1 MFVQDLR
8 TGAGAAWNARARFP
22 AASTLKL
29 AIAVELMRELR
40 GVPPPGSQLA
50 ALLWRMLVYS
60 DDRSANELLEVLG
73 GSTIGGSARVNSMMR
88 ALDLADSDM
97 YGGYLIEDSLLRSA
111 IPLEISGRPSFIGKA
126 TTAWD
131 LARLERALHL
141 AAGARGALIWRFR
154 GAFTPADARYL
165 MYLLAHSRTRG
176 GLNGARGGATVLHK
190 AGWITNARHDS
201 GLLYTPHGAF
211 VVAVLT
217 WNGRGVGALSDLL
230 ATRVALAALRRPV
243 KRFVPRVLRENPV
256 FRRVWFAQAISLFGD
271 QISMIA
277 IPLTAVLVLD
287 ANAKQMGYLVAAELV
302 PNLFFALHAG
312 AWVDRR
318 GRRRQTMIFT
328 DLARAALLVTIP
340 VAYAFDALTIQQLYV
355 VAFLV
360 GTMTVF
366 FFVSYSSLFVA
377 LVERDDYVEANSL
390 LAGSRAFS
398 FVAGPSI
405 GGILVQLLKAPYAL
419 LVDSISFLFSAAFL
433 SSIDPVEPEVEEAE
447 KGHVVAGV
455 RYILTSSVM
464 RSSLLATA
472 TINLFNFVFHALF
485 ILYAVRSL
493 HVRPATLGIVLGAG
507 AIGGLVGS
515 VVTSRLGRRI
525 GIGPTYILG
534 CIVFPVPLVLVPLA
548 GGPYWLI
555 LAMLFLAEFGAGL
568 GVMILDISAAS
579 IFAALVPHR
588 LRSRVSGAY
597 MVVNNGVR
605 PVGSLI
611 GGFLGTAIGLQPTL
625 WIGVV
630 GATAGFLWL
639 LPSPIP
645 KMRELPELAE

>member
-1 MFVQDLR
+1 M
-8 TGAGAAWNARARFP
+8 
-22 AASTLKL
+22 
-29 AIAVELMRELR
+29 
-40 GVPPPGSQLA
+40 
-50 ALLWRMLVYS
+50 
-60 DDRSANELLEVLG
+60 
-73 GSTIGGSARVNSMMR
+73 
-88 ALDLADSDM
+88 
-97 YGGYLIEDSLLRSA
+97 
-111 IPLEISGRPSFIGKA
+111 
-126 TTAWD
+126 
-131 LARLERALHL
+131 
-141 AAGARGALIWRFR
+141 
-154 GAFTPADARYL
+154 
-165 MYLLAHSRTRG
+165 
-176 GLNGARGGATVLHK
+176 
-190 AGWITNARHDS
+190 
-201 GLLYTPHGAF
+201 
-211 VVAVLT
+211 
-217 WNGRGVGALSDLL
+217 
-230 ATRVALAALRRPV
+230 
-243 KRFVPRVLRENPV
+243 KRFVPRVLRENLV
-256 FRRVWFAQAISLFGD
+256 FRRVWSGQTISLFGD
-271 QISMIA
+271 QISLIA

-318 GRRRQTMIFT
+318 GHRRQTMIFT
-328 DLARAALLVTIP
+328 DLVRAALLATIP
-340 VAYAFDALTIQQLYV
+340 LAYAFGALTIQQLYV

-377 LVERDDYVEANSL
+377 LVEREDYVEGNSL

-433 SSIDPVEPEVEEAE
+433 ASIDPVEPEVEEAE

-455 RYILTSSVM
+455 RYVLTSSVM

-493 HVRPATLGIVLGAG
+493 NVRPGDARDRPRR
-507 AIGGLVGS
+507 GGRRRAD
-515 VVTSRLGRRI
+515 RLGRDVAARAADRDRAHLH
-525 GIGPTYILG
+525 PRLHRLSRAARAR
-534 CIVFPVPLVLVPLA
+534 PARRRAVLAV
-548 GGPYWLI
+548 

-611 GGFLGTAIGLQPTL
+611 GGFLGTAIGLQTTL

-630 GATAGFLWL
+630 GAAAGFLWL

>member
-1 MFVQDLR
+1 MR
-8 TGAGAAWNARARFP
+8 RF
-22 AASTLKL
+22 L
-29 AIAVELMRELR
+29 
-40 GVPPPGSQLA
+40 PPL
-50 ALLWRMLVYS
+50 
-60 DDRSANELLEVLG
+60 
-73 GSTIGGSARVNSMMR
+73 
-88 ALDLADSDM
+88 
-97 YGGYLIEDSLLRSA
+97 
-111 IPLEISGRPSFIGKA
+111 
-126 TTAWD
+126 
-131 LARLERALHL
+131 
-141 AAGARGALIWRFR
+141 
-154 GAFTPADARYL
+154 
-165 MYLLAHSRTRG
+165 
-176 GLNGARGGATVLHK
+176 
-190 AGWITNARHDS
+190 
-201 GLLYTPHGAF
+201 
-211 VVAVLT
+211 
-217 WNGRGVGALSDLL
+217 
-230 ATRVALAALRRPV
+230 
-243 KRFVPRVLRENPV
+243 LRENLV
-256 FRRVWFAQAISLFGD
+256 FRRFWTGQTISLFGD
-271 QISMIA
+271 QISLIA

-318 GRRRQTMIFT
+318 GNRRRTMIFT
-328 DLARAALLVTIP
+328 DLARAAFLATIP
-340 VAYAFDALTIQQLYV
+340 LAYAFDVLTIQQLYV

-366 FFVSYSSLFVA
+366 FHVAYSSLFVA
-377 LVERDDYVEANSL
+377 LVERDDYVEGNSL

-398 FVAGPSI
+398 FVAGPSV

-419 LVDSISFLFSAAFL
+419 VVDSISYLFSVGFL
-433 SSIDPVEPEVEEAE
+433 ASIDPEEPETETAE
-447 KGHVVAGV
+447 RGHVVAGV

-493 HVRPATLGIVLGAG
+493 HVRPGTLGIVLGAG
-507 AIGGLVGS
+507 AVGGLIGS
-515 VVTSRLGRRI
+515 VVTSRLGRRL

-534 CIVFPVPLVLVPLA
+534 CILFPVPLVLVPLA

-568 GVMILDISAAS
+568 GVMILDISAGS

-597 MVVNNGVR
+597 MVVNMGVR
-605 PVGSLI
+605 PIGSLI
-611 GGFLGTAIGLQPTL
+611 GGFLGSAIGLQTTL

>member
-1 MFVQDLR
+1 MKR
-8 TGAGAAWNARARFP
+8 
-22 AASTLKL
+22 
-29 AIAVELMRELR
+29 
-40 GVPPPGSQLA
+40 
-50 ALLWRMLVYS
+50 
-60 DDRSANELLEVLG
+60 
-73 GSTIGGSARVNSMMR
+73 
-88 ALDLADSDM
+88 
-97 YGGYLIEDSLLRSA
+97 LI
-111 IPLEISGRPSFIGKA
+111 
-126 TTAWD
+126 
-131 LARLERALHL
+131 
-141 AAGARGALIWRFR
+141 
-154 GAFTPADARYL
+154 
-165 MYLLAHSRTRG
+165 
-176 GLNGARGGATVLHK
+176 
-190 AGWITNARHDS
+190 
-201 GLLYTPHGAF
+201 
-211 VVAVLT
+211 
-217 WNGRGVGALSDLL
+217 
-230 ATRVALAALRRPV
+230 
-243 KRFVPRVLRENPV
+243 PRVLRENLV
-256 FRRVWFAQAISLFGD
+256 FRRVWSGQTISLFGD
-271 QISMIA
+271 QISLIA

-328 DLARAALLVTIP
+328 DLVRSALLATIP

-366 FFVSYSSLFVA
+366 FFVSHSSLFVA
-377 LVERDDYVEANSL
+377 LVERDDYVEGNSL

-398 FVAGPSI
+398 FVAGPSV

-419 LVDSISFLFSAAFL
+419 LVDSISYLFSAGFL
-433 SSIDPVEPEVEEAE
+433 ASIDPVEPETEEAE

-455 RYILTSSVM
+455 RYIVTSSVM

-507 AIGGLVGS
+507 AVGGLIGS
-515 VVTSRLGRRI
+515 FVTSRLGRRL

-555 LAMLFLAEFGAGL
+555 LSMLFLAEFGAGL

-611 GGFLGTAIGLQPTL
+611 GGFLGTAIGLQTTL

-630 GATAGFLWL
+630 GAAAGFLWL

>member
-1 MFVQDLR
+1 M
-8 TGAGAAWNARARFP
+8 
-22 AASTLKL
+22 
-29 AIAVELMRELR
+29 
-40 GVPPPGSQLA
+40 
-50 ALLWRMLVYS
+50 
-60 DDRSANELLEVLG
+60 
-73 GSTIGGSARVNSMMR
+73 
-88 ALDLADSDM
+88 
-97 YGGYLIEDSLLRSA
+97 
-111 IPLEISGRPSFIGKA
+111 
-126 TTAWD
+126 
-131 LARLERALHL
+131 
-141 AAGARGALIWRFR
+141 
-154 GAFTPADARYL
+154 
-165 MYLLAHSRTRG
+165 
-176 GLNGARGGATVLHK
+176 
-190 AGWITNARHDS
+190 
-201 GLLYTPHGAF
+201 
-211 VVAVLT
+211 
-217 WNGRGVGALSDLL
+217 
-230 ATRVALAALRRPV
+230 
-243 KRFVPRVLRENPV
+243 KRFVPRVLRENLV
-256 FRRVWFAQAISLFGD
+256 FRRVWSGQTISLFGD
-271 QISMIA
+271 QISLIA

-328 DLARAALLVTIP
+328 DLVRAALLVTIP
-340 VAYAFDALTIQQLYV
+340 LAYAFDALTIQQLYV

-419 LVDSISFLFSAAFL
+419 LVDSISFLFSAGFL
-433 SSIDPVEPEVEEAE
+433 ASIDPVEPEVEEAE

-507 AIGGLVGS
+507 AIGGLIGS

-611 GGFLGTAIGLQPTL
+611 GGFLGTAIGLQTTL

>member
-1 MFVQDLR
+1 MKR
-8 TGAGAAWNARARFP
+8 
-22 AASTLKL
+22 
-29 AIAVELMRELR
+29 LM
-40 GVPPPGSQLA
+40 
-50 ALLWRMLVYS
+50 
-60 DDRSANELLEVLG
+60 
-73 GSTIGGSARVNSMMR
+73 
-88 ALDLADSDM
+88 
-97 YGGYLIEDSLLRSA
+97 
-111 IPLEISGRPSFIGKA
+111 
-126 TTAWD
+126 
-131 LARLERALHL
+131 
-141 AAGARGALIWRFR
+141 
-154 GAFTPADARYL
+154 
-165 MYLLAHSRTRG
+165 
-176 GLNGARGGATVLHK
+176 
-190 AGWITNARHDS
+190 
-201 GLLYTPHGAF
+201 
-211 VVAVLT
+211 
-217 WNGRGVGALSDLL
+217 
-230 ATRVALAALRRPV
+230 
-243 KRFVPRVLRENPV
+243 PRVLRENLV
-256 FRRVWFAQAISLFGD
+256 FRRVWSGQTISLFGD
-271 QISMIA
+271 QISLIA

-318 GRRRQTMIFT
+318 GHRRQTMIFA
-328 DLARAALLVTIP
+328 DLVRAALLVTIP
-340 VAYAFDALTIQQLYV
+340 LAYAFDALTIQQLYV

-366 FFVSYSSLFVA
+366 FFVAYSSLFVA
-377 LVERDDYVEANSL
+377 LVEREDYVEGNSL

-398 FVAGPSI
+398 FVAGPSV

-419 LVDSISFLFSAAFL
+419 LVDSITFLFSAGFL
-433 SSIDPVEPEVEEAE
+433 ASIDPVEPEIEEAE

-455 RYILTSSVM
+455 RYIVTSSVM

-493 HVRPATLGIVLGAG
+493 NVRPATLGIVLGAG
-507 AIGGLVGS
+507 AVGGLIGS
-515 VVTSRLGRRI
+515 FVTSRLGRRI

-597 MVVNNGVR
+597 MVVNNGIR

-611 GGFLGTAIGLQPTL
+611 GGFLGTAIGLQTTL

-630 GATAGFLWL
+630 GAAAGFLWL

>member
-1 MFVQDLR
+1 VR
-8 TGAGAAWNARARFP
+8 RF
-22 AASTLKL
+22 
-29 AIAVELMRELR
+29 I
-40 GVPPPGSQLA
+40 
-50 ALLWRMLVYS
+50 
-60 DDRSANELLEVLG
+60 
-73 GSTIGGSARVNSMMR
+73 
-88 ALDLADSDM
+88 
-97 YGGYLIEDSLLRSA
+97 
-111 IPLEISGRPSFIGKA
+111 
-126 TTAWD
+126 
-131 LARLERALHL
+131 
-141 AAGARGALIWRFR
+141 
-154 GAFTPADARYL
+154 
-165 MYLLAHSRTRG
+165 
-176 GLNGARGGATVLHK
+176 
-190 AGWITNARHDS
+190 
-201 GLLYTPHGAF
+201 
-211 VVAVLT
+211 
-217 WNGRGVGALSDLL
+217 
-230 ATRVALAALRRPV
+230 
-243 KRFVPRVLRENPV
+243 PRVLRENLV
-256 FRRVWFAQAISLFGD
+256 FRRVWSGQTISLFGD

-287 ANAKQMGYLVAAELV
+287 ASAKQMGFLVAAELV
-302 PNLFFALHAG
+302 PNLIFALHAG

-318 GRRRQTMIFT
+318 GNRRRVMIFT
-328 DLARAALLVTIP
+328 DLARATLLATIP
-340 VAYAFDALTIQQLYV
+340 VAYAFDALTIVQLYV

-366 FFVSYSSLFVA
+366 FFVAYSSLFVA
-377 LVERDDYVEANSL
+377 LVEREDYVEGNSL

-398 FVAGPSI
+398 FVAGPSV

-419 LVDSISFLFSAAFL
+419 VVDSISFLFSAGFL
-433 SSIDPVEPEVEEAE
+433 ASVDPVEPEIEEAE

-455 RYILTSSVM
+455 RYIATSSVM

-493 HVRPATLGIVLGAG
+493 GVRPATLGIVLGAG
-507 AIGGLVGS
+507 AVGGLIGS
-515 VVTSRLGRRI
+515 FLTSRLGRRL

-534 CIVFPVPLVLVPLA
+534 CILFPVPLVLVPLA

-611 GGFLGTAIGLQPTL
+611 GGFLGTAIGLQTTL

-630 GATAGFLWL
+630 GAAAGFLWL

-645 KMRELPELAE
+645 KMRELPELEE

>member
-1 MFVQDLR
+1 
-8 TGAGAAWNARARFP
+8 
-22 AASTLKL
+22 
-29 AIAVELMRELR
+29 MRL
-40 GVPPPGSQLA
+40 
-50 ALLWRMLVYS
+50 
-60 DDRSANELLEVLG
+60 
-73 GSTIGGSARVNSMMR
+73 
-88 ALDLADSDM
+88 
-97 YGGYLIEDSLLRSA
+97 
-111 IPLEISGRPSFIGKA
+111 
-126 TTAWD
+126 
-131 LARLERALHL
+131 
-141 AAGARGALIWRFR
+141 
-154 GAFTPADARYL
+154 
-165 MYLLAHSRTRG
+165 
-176 GLNGARGGATVLHK
+176 
-190 AGWITNARHDS
+190 
-201 GLLYTPHGAF
+201 
-211 VVAVLT
+211 
-217 WNGRGVGALSDLL
+217 
-230 ATRVALAALRRPV
+230 
-243 KRFVPRVLRENPV
+243 VPRVLRENLV
-256 FRRVWFAQAISLFGD
+256 FRRVWSGQTISLFGD
-271 QISMIA
+271 QISLIA

-340 VAYAFDALTIQQLYV
+340 LAYAFGALTIQQLYI

-419 LVDSISFLFSAAFL
+419 LVDSISFLFSAGFL
-433 SSIDPVEPEVEEAE
+433 ASVDPVEPEIEEAE

-455 RYILTSSVM
+455 RYIVTSSVM

-507 AIGGLVGS
+507 AIGGLIGS
-515 VVTSRLGRRI
+515 FVTSRLGRRI

-611 GGFLGTAIGLQPTL
+611 GGFLGTAIGLQTTL

-630 GATAGFLWL
+630 GAAAGFLWL

>member
-1 MFVQDLR
+1 M
-8 TGAGAAWNARARFP
+8 
-22 AASTLKL
+22 
-29 AIAVELMRELR
+29 
-40 GVPPPGSQLA
+40 
-50 ALLWRMLVYS
+50 
-60 DDRSANELLEVLG
+60 
-73 GSTIGGSARVNSMMR
+73 
-88 ALDLADSDM
+88 
-97 YGGYLIEDSLLRSA
+97 
-111 IPLEISGRPSFIGKA
+111 
-126 TTAWD
+126 
-131 LARLERALHL
+131 
-141 AAGARGALIWRFR
+141 
-154 GAFTPADARYL
+154 
-165 MYLLAHSRTRG
+165 
-176 GLNGARGGATVLHK
+176 
-190 AGWITNARHDS
+190 
-201 GLLYTPHGAF
+201 
-211 VVAVLT
+211 
-217 WNGRGVGALSDLL
+217 
-230 ATRVALAALRRPV
+230 
-243 KRFVPRVLRENPV
+243 KRFVPRVLRENLV
-256 FRRVWFAQAISLFGD
+256 FRRVWFAQTISLFGD
-271 QISMIA
+271 QISLIA

-318 GRRRQTMIFT
+318 GRRRQTMIVC
-328 DLARAALLVTIP
+328 DLVRAALLVTIP
-340 VAYAFDALTIQQLYV
+340 LAYAFDALTIQQLYV

-377 LVERDDYVEANSL
+377 LVEREDYVEANSV

-419 LVDSISFLFSAAFL
+419 LVDSISFLFSAGFL
-433 SSIDPVEPEVEEAE
+433 ASIDPVEPEVEKAE

-493 HVRPATLGIVLGAG
+493 DVRPATLGIVLGAG
-507 AIGGLVGS
+507 AIGGLIGS
-515 VVTSRLGRRI
+515 FVTSRLGRRI

-611 GGFLGTAIGLQPTL
+611 GGFLGTAIGLQTTL

-630 GATAGFLWL
+630 GAAAGFLWL